1 VDNYC
6 RYKALLLL
14 ELNCRNVR
22 RIFKMIGYK
31 KIQTVVTSLI
41 LVLWPVI
48 TAVVRD
54 VILGISTGDIKRSLC

>member
-1 VDNYC
+1 
-6 RYKALLLL
+6 
-14 ELNCRNVR
+14 
-22 RIFKMIGYK
+22 MIGYK

-48 TAVVRD
+48 IAVVRD

>member
-1 VDNYC
+1 
-6 RYKALLLL
+6 
-14 ELNCRNVR
+14 
-22 RIFKMIGYK
+22 MIGYK
-31 KIQTVVTSLI
+31 KIQTVVTPLI